1 MRESVDCDIE
11 RAQMAGGRA
20 DRAHHHREIGDCPRG
35 DGRGRLEQDRDV
47 EMVLQ
52 ENPGFDGLLAA
63 AIDEND
69 AFAFET
75 DDGRVRQ
82 GFVCR
87 RQKRGHLRSATGRVT
102 RPAGRLADID
112 ILNGSGARESCRR
125 LDEARG
131 FLRATD
137 CQRRILAGD
146 CLEPVDFR
154 SAKLAHGCNRAALTT
169 ATHRL
174 AVKRHRALAR
184 ADQYIPDRFW
194 HAQRPSMS
202 DDRLNYSRTARKH

>member
-1 MRESVDCDIE
+1 MMSQR
-11 RAQMAGGRA
+11 
-20 DRAHHHREIGDCPRG
+20 DRAPSRERPKVRTPREDG
-35 DGRGRLEQDRDV
+35 VLCAKASTATSNAPRWPVAVRIAPITTGKSATRARRDGRRRLDQDRDV

-52 ENPGFDGLLAA
+52 EIAGFDGLLAA

-69 AFAFET
+69 AFAFQA

-87 RQKRGHLRSATGRVT
+87 RQKRGHLRSRLGGVA

-112 ILNGSGARESCRR
+112 ILNGSGAPESCRR

-137 CQRRILAGD
+137 RQRRVLAGNR
-146 CLEPVDFR
+146 LEPVDLR
-154 SAKLAHGCNRAALTT
+154 PAELARGRNRAAVDNRDAPPRRQEASCLRTS
-169 ATHRL
+169 RS
-174 AVKRHRALAR
+174 V
-184 ADQYIPDRFW
+184 
-194 HAQRPSMS
+194 
-202 DDRLNYSRTARKH
+202 YS